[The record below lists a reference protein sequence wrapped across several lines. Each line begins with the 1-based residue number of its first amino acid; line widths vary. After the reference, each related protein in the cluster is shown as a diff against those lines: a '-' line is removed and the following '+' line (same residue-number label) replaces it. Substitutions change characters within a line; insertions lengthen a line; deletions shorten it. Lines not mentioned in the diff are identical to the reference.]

1 MRRKRIEEWGKGMTG
16 MLLLICLVL
25 CALLFKAYLDGKF
38 HSVETLREYVA
49 GFGIMAPLVLTAI
62 QAAQVVLPVL
72 PGFSDAL
79 WEQLCL
85 DGWEDFGATTLES
98 V

>member
-72 PGFSDAL
+72 PGFFGCIVGAVMF
-79 WEQLCL
+79 
-85 DGWEDFGATTLES
+85 GWEDFGATTLES